1 VFLAVTVSAA
11 GAVALLLVV
20 RRLRQ
25 TAGQGTAAAVAE
37 RAGQRAIAEGDD
49 ATLEHADGTVV
60 PPALTEGEADADAEV
75 LDEPVQILAG
85 RHAKP
90 PMKHRHEPTE
100 R

>member
-1 VFLAVTVSAA
+1 VFLVVAVSAA

-25 TAGQGTAAAVAE
+25 AAGQGTAAAVAE
-37 RAGQRAIAEGDD
+37 RAGQRPIAEGDD
-49 ATLEHADGTVV
+49 ASLEHADGTVV

-75 LDEPVQILAG
+75 LDEPVQILVG
-85 RHAKP
+85 SHAKP